1 MGERGRT
8 FVTVL
13 ISFSAAMSSRSRGI
27 SDADGMPHYAMD
39 RDTFSSSAG
48 GDRNNRSRSGSFAEN
63 VPVALPTAYDW
74 TVTAVPRTSPTIRL
88 FCIPHAG
95 QLGTNPYH
103 QWAQYLPEH
112 VEQVT
117 LIPGGRARIDAILE
131 GGGDELDASAD
142 PDTARLNSAAS
153 IVEGLCFILA
163 TQTDVPFALFGHS
176 AGAAL
181 ALHTVAMLQR
191 QGGVLPMHL
200 FVSGCPAPHDF
211 EEMASG
217 WQEPSTLL
225 GLVREWS
232 GGAPLAWAEDPDAR
246 SLYLGRLRADLQLLE
261 ASGRLMQNVSP
272 PDSAA
277 PGLAGSSGAGALRQP
292 LKCDVTVVGGADDP
306 TVPEEALTSWAKVNS
321 DGLGVVDVSIGARVE
336 IVRLPGGHF
345 YLENESEDGE
355 QVGAKRL
362 LSAVSSALQ
371 SALGTAQVRAEA
383 SVRAWNNETMEYPS
397 SKRLHDLFMEQAA
410 RTPDAIA
417 ICDPLTTGS
426 KVGLWLLREHHT
438 DCAERGA
445 HAKQQCCN
453 VYLVAQLTPL
463 SVCLWQ
469 CAHAYLLTYL
479 HTSPPEI
486 VDLSRS
492 GRRNRPAGVVPR
504 CKGVWS
510 RKSCGYHDEPLRC
523 LRSWVHR
530 RPQGWGCLHAN

>member
-1 MGERGRT
+1 
-8 FVTVL
+8 
-13 ISFSAAMSSRSRGI
+13 MSSRSRGI

-39 RDTFSSSAG
+39 RAAASSSAG
-48 GDRNNRSRSGSFAEN
+48 SDRTNRSRSGSFAEN

-117 LIPGGRARIDAILE
+117 LIPGGRARVDAILE
-131 GGGDELDASAD
+131 GGGELDASTD
-142 PDTARLNSAAS
+142 PDAARLNSAVS
-153 IVEGLCFILA
+153 VIEGLCFILA

-232 GGAPLAWAEDPDAR
+232 GGAPLDWAEDPDAR
-246 SLYLGRLRADLQLLE
+246 SVYLGRLRADLQLLE

-272 PDSAA
+272 PDAT
-277 PGLAGSSGAGALRQP
+277 GIAGSSGTGALRQP
-292 LKCDVTVVGGADDP
+292 LKCDVTVVGGEDDP

-345 YLENESEDGE
+345 YLENEGEDGE
-355 QVGAKRL
+355 QVGAKLL

-371 SALGTAQVRAEA
+371 SALSTAQVRAEA
-383 SVRAWNNETMEYPS
+383 SVRAWNNETMDYPS
-397 SKRLHDLFMEQAA
+397 TKRLHDLFTEQAT

-417 ICDPLTTGS
+417 ICDPLSTGS
-426 KVGLWLLREHHT
+426 KVGSLLSRGCHHRSSVT
-438 DCAERGA
+438 DCTQAQQNTA
-445 HAKQQCCN
+445 ISVAK
-453 VYLVAQLTPL
+453 
-463 SVCLWQ
+463 
-469 CAHAYLLTYL
+469 
-479 HTSPPEI
+479 
-486 VDLSRS
+486 
-492 GRRNRPAGVVPR
+492 
-504 CKGVWS
+504 
-510 RKSCGYHDEPLRC
+510 
-523 LRSWVHR
+523 
-530 RPQGWGCLHAN
+530 